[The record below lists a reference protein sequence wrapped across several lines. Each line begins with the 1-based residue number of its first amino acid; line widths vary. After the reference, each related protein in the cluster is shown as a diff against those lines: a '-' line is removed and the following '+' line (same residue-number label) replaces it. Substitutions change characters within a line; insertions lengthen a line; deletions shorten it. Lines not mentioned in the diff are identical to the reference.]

1 MDKNYHAKSA
11 SKIEN
16 MNWQQLPENTRLNSL
31 QQISEATG
39 MSRFAVEKD
48 WWVSRT
54 LDIIFQLDIAKHIV
68 FKGGTSLSKAWGLI
82 DRFSEDID
90 LAIDQE
96 FFMSPANNW
105 SKKERTQL
113 RKIAGKYS
121 TDHFFLDIE
130 KSFIDQGYEGLKFQV
145 IETTESDKDPR
156 ILKIFYPALI
166 TQNGNYMEPHVQVE
180 LSCRSLREP
189 FSDRKIESLV
199 DTHFSGKD
207 FAMES
212 FMVPTVNPERTFLE
226 KLFLLHEEFHR
237 PLEKRRVNRLS
248 RHLYDVYQLAQVG
261 INELAFQ
268 DKSLYQTIVA
278 HRHVFSKIAGVDYN
292 MHHPNI
298 LNPIPPRDIIDFWEA
313 DYNTMVESMIYEKNP
328 PTFSQLIETLEQLR
342 VQLQQVSWDFDL
354 TF

>member
-1 MDKNYHAKSA
+1 MMSNIQFLALNTSDKKDIFMAV
-11 SKIEN
+11 
-16 MNWQQLPENTRLNSL
+16 
-31 QQISEATG
+31 SEQSGITA
-39 MSRFAVEKD
+39 FAVEKD

-96 FFMSPANNW
+96 FFMSPTNNW

-130 KSFIDQGYEGLKFQV
+130 KSFINQGYEGLKFQV

-166 TQNGNYMEPHVQVE
+166 AQNGNYMEPFVQVE

-189 FSDRKIESLV
+189 FSDRKIESLI

-237 PLEKRRVNRLS
+237 PVEKRRVNRLS

-278 HRHVFSKIAGVDYN
+278 HRYVFSKIAGVDYN
-292 MHHPNI
+292 MHHPKT
-298 LNPIPPRDIIDFWEA
+298 LDPIPPKAIIASWEQ
-313 DYNTMVESMIYEKNP
+313 DYDRMVESMIYEKYP

-354 TF
+354 KF

>member
-1 MDKNYHAKSA
+1 MMSNIQFLALNTSDKKDIFMAV
-11 SKIEN
+11 
-16 MNWQQLPENTRLNSL
+16 
-31 QQISEATG
+31 SEQSGITA
-39 MSRFAVEKD
+39 FAVEKD

-96 FFMSPANNW
+96 FFMSPTNNW
-105 SKKERTQL
+105 SKKERTHL

-130 KSFIDQGYEGLKFQV
+130 KSFINQGYEGLKFQV

-166 TQNGNYMEPHVQVE
+166 AQNGNYMEPCVQVE

-189 FSDRKIESLV
+189 FSERKIESLV

-237 PLEKRRVNRLS
+237 PVEKRRVDRLS

-261 INELAFQ
+261 INELAFR

-292 MHHPNI
+292 MHHPNT
-298 LNPIPPRDIIDFWEA
+298 LNPIPPKAIIASWEQ
-313 DYNTMVESMIYEKNP
+313 DYDRMVESMIYEKNP
-328 PTFSQLIETLEQLR
+328 PTFAQLIETLEQLR
-342 VQLQQVSWDFDL
+342 AQLQQVSWDFDL
-354 TF
+354 KI

>member
-1 MDKNYHAKSA
+1 MDKNYHAKST
-11 SKIEN
+11 SKLEN
-16 MNWQQLPENTRLNSL
+16 MNWQKLPEKTKLNTL

-39 MSRFAVEKD
+39 LSPFAVEKD

-96 FFMSPANNW
+96 FFMRTTKNW

-121 TDHFFLDIE
+121 TDNFFLDIE
-130 KSFIDQGYEGLKFQV
+130 RLFNNQGYEGLQFQIV
-145 IETTESDKDPR
+145 ETTESDKDPR
-156 ILKIFYPALI
+156 ILKICYPALI
-166 TQNGNYMEPHVQVE
+166 TQHGNYMEPSVQVE

-189 FSDRKIESLV
+189 FSERKIESLV
-199 DTHFSGKD
+199 DTHFTDKD
-207 FAMES
+207 FAIKS

-237 PLEKRRVNRLS
+237 PTEKRRVNRLS
-248 RHLYDVYQLAQVG
+248 RHLYDVYQLAQEG
-261 INELAFQ
+261 INELAFK

-278 HRHVFSKIAGVDYN
+278 HRHVFSRIAGVDYN
-292 MHHPNI
+292 AHHPKT
-298 LNPIPPRDIIDFWEA
+298 LNPIPPENIIDFWKA
-313 DYNTMVESMIYEKNP
+313 DYDTMIESMIYEKNP
-328 PTFSQLIETLEQLR
+328 PTFTQLIEKLEQLR
-342 VQLQQVSWDFDL
+342 IQLHDIKWDFDL
-354 TF
+354 RF